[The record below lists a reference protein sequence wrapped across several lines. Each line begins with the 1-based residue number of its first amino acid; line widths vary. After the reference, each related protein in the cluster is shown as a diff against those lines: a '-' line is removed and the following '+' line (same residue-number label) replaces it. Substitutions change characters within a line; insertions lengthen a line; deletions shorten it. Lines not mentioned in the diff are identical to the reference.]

1 MIDYYNLRDKE
12 VKLLERSQL
21 IPEKNIFSI
30 LVGKNGTGKST
41 LLGQLTTDIN
51 RDLARR
57 RKHIEENENH
67 SLYDDDYP
75 REFSRDFPSEII
87 AVSTSPFDKFP
98 VSRINKVKYYTY
110 LGLRDVN
117 SISIGL
123 GYLSKIIGSLIDSIY
138 KQSNQAIE
146 IGNVLEYLGY
156 RDEIRVILDYS
167 VHPRQFEETLFNSN
181 LFEEFDK
188 RTNPI
193 FRKINRQYFTN
204 ADNSLNERKLKR
216 LQRTLQETFNQHFD
230 FRNFHLTINR
240 YGFENVKSKQE
251 IENLI
256 FLFEAGIIRLR
267 DVVLTK
273 AKDYES
279 YSIKE
284 ASSGEQSIIL
294 SILGIASRI
303 KNSCLILIDEPEI
316 CLHPQWQET
325 YIDILT
331 RTFDKFK
338 NCHFIIATHSPL
350 IISRLSNYNSFIVDM
365 ESGNVANAD
374 RFINNSVDFQLA
386 NIFNHPGFKNEY
398 LLRIAMSIFSNVSKS
413 KAFSKKDELN
423 YEVLKSQSIFL
434 RQDDPVYDLYKT
446 IAELK
451 TIYG

>member
-1 MIDYYNLRDKE
+1 MIDYYNLRDRE

-41 LLGQLTTDIN
+41 LLGQLTTDAN
-51 RDLARR
+51 RELAKR
-57 RKHIEENENH
+57 RKHIEEYEHN
-67 SLYDDDYP
+67 SLFEDDFP
-75 REFSRDFPSEII
+75 RNFPSEVI

-98 VSRINKVKYYTY
+98 INRVSKVKNYAY

-123 GYLSKIIGSLIDSIY
+123 GYLSKIIGSLIESIY
-138 KQSNQAIE
+138 KQNNQAIE

-156 RDEIRVILDYS
+156 RDEIRITLDYS
-167 VHPRQFEETLFNSN
+167 VHPRQFEETLFNNN
-181 LFEEFDK
+181 LFEEFDN

-204 ADNSLNERKLKR
+204 ADNSINERKLKR
-216 LQRTLQETFNQHFD
+216 LQRTLQDTFNHHFD
-230 FRNFHLTINR
+230 FRNYKLVINR
-240 YGFENVKSKQE
+240 YGFESDKNKQE

-267 DVVLTK
+267 DVILTNV
-273 AKDYES
+273 KDFES

-303 KNSCLILIDEPEI
+303 KNNCLILIDEPEI

-331 RTFDKFK
+331 RTFDKYK

-350 IISRLSNYNSFIVDM
+350 IISRLSSYNSFIVDM
-365 ESGNVANAD
+365 ESGRVANAD
-374 RFINNSVDFQLA
+374 KYINNSVDFQLA

-398 LLRIAMSIFSNVSKS
+398 LLRIAMSIFSNVSKN
-413 KAFSKKDELN
+413 KAFSTKDDLN
-423 YEVLKSQSIFL
+423 YSILKSQSNFL

-446 IAELK
+446 ISELK